1 MTTLVENAK
10 KVVGFRLQIINA
22 CKRNGV
28 SIPSD
33 EKISE
38 YINQGFGMNVANF
51 MHDYTNNK
59 GVFKSPLMEFAE
71 KVWATCKKGEQCPT
85 LEELAQ
91 WGESHDYNVD
101 AYLLGRKIDA
111 YYKGL
116 ERNTLIE
123 TLNKL
128 DDVWLVCLWNKFV
141 ESSMKV
147 GEDSHI
153 YDMACPRE
161 LSALINYAKDDF
173 GKLGEFVLDNINNV
187 RFFQYIEGVYI
198 PKIDIKGTIICFW
211 GDIFEDIM
219 KFPSVYQSF
228 ECNGD
233 VLKYFF
239 PTIFPL
245 ISGELGYECE
255 E

>member
-1 MTTLVENAK
+1 MTRLVE
-10 KVVGFRLQIINA
+10 
-22 CKRNGV
+22 
-28 SIPSD
+28 
-33 EKISE
+33 SE
-38 YINQGFGMNVANF
+38 YIN
-51 MHDYTNNK
+51 
-59 GVFKSPLMEFAE
+59 GVFKSPLLEFAK

-91 WGESHDYNVD
+91 WVENHDYNVE
-101 AYLLGRKIDA
+101 AYLLAQKVDA

-116 ERNTLIE
+116 ERNALIE

-128 DDVWLVCLWNKFV
+128 DDWWLVCLWNEFV

-153 YDMACPRE
+153 YDMACPGE
-161 LSALINYAKDDF
+161 MAALINYADDVS
-173 GKLGEFVLDNINNV
+173 KLGEFVFDNINNV

-198 PKIDIKGTIICFW
+198 PKIDIKGLIVCFW

-228 ECNGD
+228 ERNGD

>member
-1 MTTLVENAK
+1 MTTLVE
-10 KVVGFRLQIINA
+10 I
-22 CKRNGV
+22 
-28 SIPSD
+28 
-33 EKISE
+33 
-38 YINQGFGMNVANF
+38 VA
-51 MHDYTNNK
+51 
-59 GVFKSPLMEFAE
+59 S
-71 KVWATCKKGEQCPT
+71 
-85 LEELAQ
+85 
-91 WGESHDYNVD
+91 
-101 AYLLGRKIDA
+101 
-111 YYKGL
+111 YKGL

-128 DDVWLVCLWNKFV
+128 DDGWLVCLWNEFV

-147 GEDSHI
+147 GEDSYI
-153 YDMACPRE
+153 YDMACPGE
-161 LSALINYAKDDF
+161 MAALINYADDF
-173 GKLGEFVLDNINNV
+173 GNLMEFVHDNINNV

-198 PKIDIKGTIICFW
+198 PKIDIKSIIICFW

-228 ECNGD
+228 ERNGD